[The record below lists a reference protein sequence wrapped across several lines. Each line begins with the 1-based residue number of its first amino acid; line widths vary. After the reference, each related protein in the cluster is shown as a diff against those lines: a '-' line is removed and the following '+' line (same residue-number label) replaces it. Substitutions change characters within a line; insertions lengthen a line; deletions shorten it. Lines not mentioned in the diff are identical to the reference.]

1 MSAPTKWKPKT
12 SVKPKPPGPVT
23 IKDTLPAGL
32 IPKGAELNFLPVG
45 DIQTVHPGTSEER
58 TVNWERSFRRVP
70 IGTPGEGCTIA
81 SSTVECEFPTPI
93 MSILPLYCSFFEFY
107 CGVGPG
113 VKHGQRLIMA
123 LSAEVPADVTGSLE
137 DTAKVSGGGAAEAEA
152 NGSNL
157 ATAEEPPT
165 PGYLGFASSITDSSG
180 NPYTQ
185 AGGHPYKFNTEF
197 NFETYSNATEG
208 SYAVTGVAP
217 VHDPK
222 DITAELPPGLVVNP
236 QAVPHCSLADYY
248 SEACEN
254 QKDAVGS
261 SCIRAFA
268 RGEGH
273 CHLLEPVYNLVAEKY
288 YPAEFGVTV
297 GGAPFI
303 VITTH
308 IRSDGDYGANAT
320 DIGIQSDLTRV
331 GLTLWGVPAE
341 EGHNGVRGRTC
352 QWVQDEWGTEA
363 ENYEEC
369 EEGFSAFNSG
379 GPAETEEKPFLTL
392 PTECGEP
399 LTVTGRYD
407 TWSLPGEYAEDSV
420 QLPPMD
426 SCNQLQFEPEIEAQP
441 TTDLADA
448 PSGLNFHLKIPQ
460 NENPHGVATPALKES
475 VVKLPA
481 GLTLNPAAAQGL
493 EGCTEAQI
501 GLHSDAADQCPE
513 SSKLGEVEIE
523 SPLLHEPLRGF
534 LFAATPY
541 KNPSHSLVAGYISVY
556 GQGVRI
562 KLPGSFETDPQS
574 GQITAKFPQN
584 PQLPFENLKL
594 SMLGGPLAALRT
606 PAVCGTY
613 TTEAELTPFSA
624 PESGPPAKE
633 KASFKI
639 TTPSSGAGTCPTS
652 AAAETNAPLLRAG
665 TETPQAGIYSP
676 MSLKLVR
683 EDGSQEISSI
693 DTTLP
698 QGLVARLADI
708 PYCPDAAIAAARG
721 KTGAEEKA
729 GPSCP
734 QASEV
739 GTVETAAGAGPTP
752 LNVLGHAYL
761 AGPYR
766 GAPLSLAIITPALA
780 GPFDLGTVVVRA
792 ALNINPQN
800 AQVTAVSDEIP
811 KILKGI
817 PLDIRSITVSLNR
830 PSFTL
835 NPTSCELF
843 SFTGSE
849 TSTMGASAPLSQRFQ
864 VGGCNA
870 LRFKPSLA
878 LSIKGSTRRGG
889 SPALKAMLK
898 TRPGDANIGTA
909 QVSLPSSELLDN
921 AHLKNTCS
929 RVQLTANQCP
939 ANSVYGTARATTP
952 LLSAPLEGPVYLGT
966 GYGHRLPDLVAVL
979 NGQIQIILNGR
990 IDSAPHGGIRTTFES
1005 LPDAPVSSFT
1015 LEMGGGKKSLLE
1027 NSTNTCRGTR
1037 RVTELLSGQ
1046 NGKVFAS
1053 EPKLRSVSCKGGAH
1067 HHRARSPRRAAMHE
1081 MRAAR

>member
-1 MSAPTKWKPKT
+1 
-12 SVKPKPPGPVT
+12 
-23 IKDTLPAGL
+23 
-32 IPKGAELNFLPVG
+32 
-45 DIQTVHPGTSEER
+45 
-58 TVNWERSFRRVP
+58 
-70 IGTPGEGCTIA
+70 
-81 SSTVECEFPTPI
+81 
-93 MSILPLYCSFFEFY
+93 
-107 CGVGPG
+107 
-113 VKHGQRLIMA
+113 MA
-123 LSAEVPADVTGSLE
+123 LSVEVPADVTGSLE

-448 PSGLNFHLKIPQ
+448 PSGLNFHLKVPQ

-523 SPLLHEPLRGF
+523 SPLLHEPLKGF

-556 GQGVRI
+556 GQGMRI

-584 PQLPFENLKL
+584 PQLPFEGLTLHYLN
-594 SMLGGPLAALRT
+594 GPLAALRT

-676 MSLKLVR
+676 FSLKLVR
-683 EDGSQEISSI
+683 EDGSQELSRFEA
-693 DTTLP
+693 TFP
-698 QGLVARLADI
+698 PGLVARIADI
-708 PYCPDAAIAAARG
+708 PYCPDAAIAVASTRSA
-721 KTGAEEKA
+721 AEEKA
-729 GPSCP
+729 SPSCEVS
-734 QASEV
+734 SEV
-739 GTVETAAGAGPTP
+739 GTLDVASGAGPTP
-752 LNVLGHAYL
+752 IHVPGHVYL
-761 AGPYR
+761 AGPYK
-766 GAPLSLAIITPALA
+766 GAPLSLAFITPVLA
-780 GPFDLGTVVVRA
+780 GPYDLGTSVVRA
-792 ALNINPQN
+792 AVYLDPETVQN
-800 AQVTAVSDEIP
+800 HVISDP
-811 KILKGI
+811 LPTILHGI
-817 PLDIRSITVSLNR
+817 PLDIRSISVKLDHPN
-830 PSFTL
+830 FML
-835 NPTSCELF
+835 NPTSCEEF
-843 SFTGSE
+843 NFTGSA
-849 TSTMGASAPLSQRFQ
+849 TSRIGAVAPLSTRFQ
-864 VGGCNA
+864 LGGCAA
-870 LRFKPSLA
+870 LRFKPKLTLSLSGGVHRNGHPELRA
-878 LSIKGSTRRGG
+878 VLTPTAGGANLSRSQVTLPPTELVDNGHLQAVCSN
-889 SPALKAMLK
+889 AQFE
-898 TRPGDANIGTA
+898 ANEC
-909 QVSLPSSELLDN
+909 PRSSI
-921 AHLKNTCS
+921 
-929 RVQLTANQCP
+929 
-939 ANSVYGTARATTP
+939 YGRARAETP
-952 LLSAPLEGPVYLGT
+952 LLAEPLEGPVYLQPST
-966 GYGHRLPDLVAVL
+966 HRVPDLVAALQSGAFAIKVHL
-979 NGQIQIILNGR
+979 HARQ
-990 IDSAPHGGIRTTFES
+990 DSVHERIRTTFEGI
-1005 LPDAPVSSFT
+1005 PDVPLTRFI
-1015 LEMGGGKKSLLE
+1015 LNMDGGKKGLLV
-1027 NSTNTCRGTR
+1027 NSTDLCSKR
-1037 RVTELLSGQ
+1037 RRFGAQMRGQ
-1046 NGKVFAS
+1046 NGKLYVTEPLVKVACGARGAS
-1053 EPKLRSVSCKGGAH
+1053 RRGG
-1067 HHRARSPRRAAMHE
+1067 
-1081 MRAAR
+1081 